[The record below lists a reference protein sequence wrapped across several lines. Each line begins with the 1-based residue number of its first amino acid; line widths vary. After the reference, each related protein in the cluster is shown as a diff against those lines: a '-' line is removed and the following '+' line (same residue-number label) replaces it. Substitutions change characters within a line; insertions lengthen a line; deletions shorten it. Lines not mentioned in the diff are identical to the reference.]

1 MGAADLAGEAA
12 LEHAGHV
19 GGGDA
24 AAVVAHL
31 KHRAASGGAGLL
43 LADGE
48 GEGGGAV
55 LRRVGDH
62 LSQDEHE
69 PGLVGQ
75 HRQGVGNV
83 KGGGAAFLDEEAAVA
98 LAGFPRRIGQIH
110 FADGVV
116 ALDRGGS
123 RVIEGL
129 VHLGLDAFQLAGHFG
144 RLGPGVVGEHELDGG
159 DGGLYL
165 VNPQL
170 HIAAIG
176 GRVVA

>member
-48 GEGGGAV
+48 GERGGAV
-55 LRRVGDH
+55 LRRVGDY

>member
-1 MGAADLAGEAA
+1 MQSHGSAQARYQVKAHARGRTVGAADLAGEAA

-116 ALDRGGS
+116 ALD
-123 RVIEGL
+123 
-129 VHLGLDAFQLAGHFG
+129 
-144 RLGPGVVGEHELDGG
+144 
-159 DGGLYL
+159 
-165 VNPQL
+165 
-170 HIAAIG
+170 
-176 GRVVA
+176 